1 MWREYFCAGTSRR
14 YWWQMSLLMTVYVG
28 AILLA
33 VQHLHALGSP
43 LGRAAAALAPV
54 LPVVGFV
61 LLEIQ
66 RIRGTDELRQRIELE
81 ACMITL
87 AIGVPLL
94 LAFGLLDE
102 AGIVHASL
110 FMAAPIVLAIYVPA
124 QLFAHWRYR

>member
-1 MWREYFCAGTSRR
+1 MA
-14 YWWQMSLLMTVYVG
+14 LLMTLYAG

-43 LGRAAAALAPV
+43 LTRAAVALAPV

-61 LLEIQ
+61 LLEFQ
-66 RIRGTDELRQRIELE
+66 RIRATDELRQRIELE
-81 ACMITL
+81 ACMISL
-87 AIGVPLL
+87 ATGVPLL
-94 LAFGLLDE
+94 LALGLLDE
-102 AGIVHASL
+102 AGIVHVGL